1 MTNGRQHAH
10 PSEQPPAPKPDLR
23 TERPDPRP
31 AKTA

>member
-10 PSEQPPAPKPDLR
+10 PSEPQPAPQPDLR

-31 AKTA
+31 GKNG